1 MSQRASASRADRLRE
16 EMALSPSVSGKVAA
30 ALEGFLKRKGIRS
43 LAEVTLDV
51 ELSYYQDLVLRSQLR
66 PRQRN
71 AYYTA
76 FETCMY
82 GYLSPQYAPLEEQIK
97 QCGKLPEWAVKK
109 LSQFLM
115 LCDVKEIGAID
126 YAVRRRYTDYLIR
139 TGIRKIDEYVKMLD
153 WLKLYDIRN
162 RQHPLK
168 KARLLFEEKPVF
180 LLSHPDYQTALSF
193 YYRQDKEE
201 LLFDFSL
208 PAPQLLKKQ
217 IFSMLN
223 HALELEGSRVN
234 IRTLY
239 LFPLRLL
246 YLYCVEAKVEDIEQ
260 MEAEQMEGF
269 RESLLRR
276 GDTKTDMYMQI
287 IGRTRKFLFLDAPKT
302 NWNANVWYL
311 ERFSFKGERMNPA
324 RRVESM
330 HFYLVKNR
338 ENRRLL
344 QQYMKY
350 SFGVSSQSI
359 GRIRV
364 KYYNIYQFLQYCDE
378 KGIRAVA
385 LTAGEF
391 QEYIT
396 AQQEKA
402 VAADTYNNQLDNINQ
417 FYQFLLVRGYIN
429 RVPFQK
435 RMYFKK
441 TFPVHHN
448 RSVPEEVQG
457 QILSL
462 LKIVPEDIRLMY
474 LHLWCLGLRMNE
486 VCCLKA
492 DGYFLRDDTA
502 WLRVYQYKMKT
513 EKTIPIP
520 DTLYRLMRD
529 YIERNHR
536 EPDAFVFQRTNGQA
550 YSAGVFYI
558 RMKEICKAH
567 GISYDD
573 HIFRTHDY
581 RHTVASRMYDS
592 GASLQ
597 AVRDFLGHLEEDMT
611 KQYLDYIPEQIE
623 AANEDYFTSNSLVGK
638 LEKRKE
644 EAMEWK
650 GVSM

>member
-1 MSQRASASRADRLRE
+1 MAQRASAFGADRLRE
-16 EMALSPSVSGKVAA
+16 EMALSPSVSGNVAK
-30 ALEGFLKRKGIRS
+30 ALERFLKRKGIRS
-43 LAEVTLDV
+43 LGDVTLEV
-51 ELSYYQDLVLRSQLR
+51 ELSYYQDLILRTDFR
-66 PRQRN
+66 PGQRN
-71 AYYTA
+71 AYYSA
-76 FETCMY
+76 FEACMY
-82 GYLSPQYAPLEEQIK
+82 ACLSPQYAPLIAQIK
-97 QCGKLPEWAVKK
+97 QCGKIPEWAVRK

-115 LCDVKEIGAID
+115 LCDVKETGDID
-126 YAVRRRYTDYLIR
+126 YAIRRRYTDYLIR

-153 WLKLYDIRN
+153 WLKLDDIRS

-168 KARLLFEEKPVF
+168 KARLIFEEKPVF
-180 LLSHPDYQTALSF
+180 LMYHPDYKTALSF
-193 YYRQDKEE
+193 YYRQNKEE

-208 PAPQLLKKQ
+208 PASKILKKQ

-239 LFPLRLL
+239 LLPLRLL
-246 YLYCVEAKVEDIEQ
+246 YLYCVEAGVEDIEQ
-260 MEAEQMEGF
+260 MEQEQAEGF

-287 IGRTRKFLFLDAPKT
+287 IGRTRKFLFLDAAKT

-350 SFGVSSQSI
+350 CLGVSSQSI

-364 KYYNIYQFLQYCDE
+364 KYYNIYQFLQDCDK
-378 KGIRAVA
+378 KGIRAAA
-385 LTAGEF
+385 LTEGEF
-391 QEYIT
+391 REYMT

-402 VAADTYNNQLDNINQ
+402 VTADTYNNHLDNIHQ
-417 FYQFLLVRGYIN
+417 FYQFLLVRGYIE
-429 RVPFQK
+429 RIPFQK
-435 RMYFKK
+435 KMYLKK

-474 LHLWCLGLRMNE
+474 LHLWCLGLRVNE

-492 DGYFLRDDTA
+492 DGYFRRDDTA
-502 WLRVYQYKMKT
+502 WLRIYQYKMKT

-520 DTLYRLMRD
+520 DTLYRLMKN
-529 YIERNHR
+529 YIADRHR
-536 EPDAFVFQRTNGQA
+536 APDAFVFQRADGKA

-558 RMKEICKAH
+558 RMKEICKEH

-573 HIFRTHDY
+573 HIFRSHDY
-581 RHTVASRMYDS
+581 RHTVASRMYGS
-592 GASLQ
+592 GSSLQ

-611 KQYLDYIPEQIE
+611 KQYLDYIPEQVD
-623 AANEDYFTSNSLVGK
+623 AANEDYFTSNSLAGK

-644 EAMEWK
+644 ETMEWK